1 MLGSDYR
8 ELIVPRLDDSWKAPA
23 VLTAGIAL
31 TVLVT
36 AFSLLT
42 GKFLLLLLAA
52 AVAFGTWYLWTTQRV
67 EYEYIISGDELEIT
81 KILAE
86 SRRKPMF
93 TTSLKDFT
101 AFGRLTEMPAPSPS
115 QTVVLACSSQD
126 ETAFCADLEHSQ
138 YGQTRLIFTPN
149 DDILYYLSLH
159 MPRNLNFRWEKPA
172 EDEEI

>member
-8 ELIVPRLDDSWKAPA
+8 ELIVPRLDGSWKAPA
-23 VLTAGIAL
+23 VLIGGAAL
-31 TVLVT
+31 TVMVT

-52 AVAFGTWYLWTTQRV
+52 AAGFATWYFWTAQRV

-93 TTSLKDFT
+93 EASLKDFT
-101 AFGRLTEMPAPSPS
+101 AFGRLTEMPAASPS
-115 QTVVLACSSQD
+115 QTVVLACSAQD
-126 ETAFCADLEHSQ
+126 ETAFCADLAHPT
-138 YGQTRLIFTPN
+138 YGQTRLVFTPN

-159 MPRNLNFRWEKPA
+159 LPRHLDFRWDKPA
-172 EDEEI
+172 EA